1 MAKYRRVAREVEP
14 LIFMAI
20 TKDPRN
26 IIGQGPAQTIFTG

>member
-1 MAKYRRVAREVEP
+1 MAKYRWVAREVKP
-14 LIFMAI
+14 LIFMTI